1 MNVLTKKLNTLIL
14 QSNSILNELKKDTL
28 SVEFIETEM
37 DAREQTVSELV
48 AIKTDLDESK
58 LSEQDRDLNRT
69 LFDKFEDLNTKINR
83 SLQEALRESREN
95 LTAASKKRKAD
106 DKYHILAKP
115 DITHF

>member
-1 MNVLTKKLNTLIL
+1 MNVLTEHLNTLIL
-14 QSNSILNELKKDTL
+14 QSDSILSELKKENL
-28 SVEFIETEM
+28 SVEFIESQM
-37 DAREQTVSELV
+37 DAREQTVNELAAV
-48 AIKTDLDESK
+48 KTDFDEIK
-58 LSEQDRDLNRT
+58 LSEQDRNLIRN

-106 DKYHILAKP
+106 DKYHVLAKP